1 MKFSNLISVICICG
15 LIFSMQ
21 ACGGKKQVKDNP
33 TASETSGQST
43 DLTKSLTKNAP
54 SRLPA
59 KFESPQYSLPPESTQ
74 DDLDK
79 KSDEYQLKVGATIR
93 STAGPQPLWDVLKR
107 LANLKGMT
115 VSWASDVN
123 QNSLVDVD
131 ISAEDNFFEAIDNLL
146 RQADYFHE
154 VKGKAIVVKYKETKV
169 YQLGIP
175 FMKGGYTTSVGGNF
189 LTKREGSN
197 NATEGTVKIVS
208 EKNEFNI
215 WDNVKLNLDTILEV
229 WSARREKETLDKTSV
244 SGEAADAARTF
255 QGSAQ
260 KEGSAKVDAKAQG
273 KGSAKS
279 GSVAAEADV
288 KGTEVTSRS
297 SQAYYTIDKSVG
309 LISVTAPRPLIE
321 KVDQYI
327 SNLKKELYRQVAIEA
342 KIVEVL
348 LEDNSKI
355 GLDWSA
361 VLKDFN
367 VSGTTYF
374 GTAGFGTSE
383 TGTDGQVYPWIK
395 AKGDADSVTRFIS
408 KVALTPVSFDV
419 MLNALNEQG
428 DTHVLANPK
437 LTVLNGQPAIIS
449 VGKDIAYI
457 KTVTKDVD
465 TDTNETTY
473 TAEVDNVVQGIAL
486 GVMASIIDNQK
497 VILHLSPITTDLIGD
512 TIPYRTFGGEGLEVG
527 LPQVS
532 VREMSTMVEV
542 ENGEMLIIGGLID
555 SVESNSG
562 DFAPIVGSIPIVKYL
577 FGVEEK
583 KLRKRELVILLTP
596 KII

>member
-1 MKFSNLISVICICG
+1 MNIRNLLKIICICILVTSLQG
-15 LIFSMQ
+15 CSS
-21 ACGGKKQVKDNP
+21 KKQTKENP
-33 TASETSGQST
+33 VASDVSNQTSE
-43 DLTKSLTKNAP
+43 LAKNKSP
-54 SRLPA
+54 RLPT
-59 KFESPQYSLPPESTQ
+59 KFDTPQYSLPSETAQ

-79 KSDEYQLKVGATIR
+79 KADEYQLKVGATIR

-123 QNSLVDVD
+123 QNTLVDVD

-146 RQADYFHE
+146 RQSDYFHE

-208 EKNEFNI
+208 EKNEFNV

-229 WSARREKETLDKTSV
+229 WSARREKETLDSNSP

-260 KEGSAKVDAKAQG
+260 KEGSAKVDARADG

-279 GSVAAEADV
+279 GSVAAQAEG
-288 KGTEVTSRS
+288 KGTEITRRD

-327 SNLKKELYRQVAIEA
+327 SNLKRELYRQVAIEA
-342 KIVEVL
+342 KIIEVF

-367 VSGTTYF
+367 INGTTYF
-374 GTAGFGTSE
+374 GTAGFGTAE

-428 DTHVLANPK
+428 DSHVLANPK

-457 KTVTKDVD
+457 KTITKDVQD
-465 TDTNETTY
+465 SGDSPTITY

-486 GVMASIIDNQK
+486 GVMASIIDNHK

-512 TIPYRTFGGEGLEVG
+512 TIPYRTFGNEGLEVG

-542 ENGEMLIIGGLID
+542 ENGEMLVIGGLID
-555 SVESNSG
+555 NVESNSG
-562 DFAPIVGSIPIVKYL
+562 DFAPIVGSIPIIKYL

-583 KLRKRELVILLTP
+583 KMRKRELVILLTP

>member
-59 KFESPQYSLPPESTQ
+59 KFESPQYSLPPESMQ

-131 ISAEDNFFEAIDNLL
+131 ISADDNFFEAIDNLL

-169 YQLGIP
+169 YQLGVP
-175 FMKGGYTTSVGGNF
+175 FMKGGYSTSVGGNF
-189 LTKREGSN
+189 LTKRDKEANG
-197 NATEGTVKIVS
+197 TEGTVKIIS

-229 WSARREKETLDKTSV
+229 WSARREKETLNQEKV
-244 SGEAADAARTF
+244 AGEAADSSRTF
-255 QGSAQ
+255 EGTVQ
-260 KEGSAKVDAKAQG
+260 KEGSTKADLQA
-273 KGSAKS
+273 KGSPKS
-279 GSVAAEADV
+279 ASVDV
-288 KGTEVTSRS
+288 NAKGTGTETTSRS
-297 SQAYYTIDKSVG
+297 SQAYYTIDRSVG
-309 LISVTAPRPLIE
+309 LISVTAPKPLLE
-321 KVDQYI
+321 KVDLYI
-327 SNLKKELYRQVAIEA
+327 ANLKKELYRQVVLEA
-342 KIVEVL
+342 KIIEVYL
-348 LEDNSKI
+348 QDNSKI
-355 GLDWSA
+355 GLDWSN

-367 VSGTTYF
+367 ITGTTF
-374 GTAGFGTSE
+374 FGTS
-383 TGTDGQVYPWIK
+383 GSGGDGQVYPWIK
-395 AKGDADSVTRFIS
+395 ANGEADSVTRFVS
-408 KVALTPVSFDV
+408 KVTLNSVNFSV
-419 MLNALNEQG
+419 LLNALNEQG

-437 LTVLNGQPAIIS
+437 LTVMNGQPALIS

-457 KTVTKDVD
+457 KTVTKDIENSGNTPVIS
-465 TDTNETTY
+465 Y
-473 TAEVDNVVQGIAL
+473 TAEVDNVVQGVAL
-486 GVMASIIDNQK
+486 GVMASILDKKK
-497 VILHLSPITTDLIGD
+497 VILHLTPITTNLVGD
-512 TIPYRTFGGEGLEVG
+512 EIEYRSFGEDGLEVG
-527 LPQVS
+527 LPKVNI
-532 VREMSTMVEV
+532 REMSTMVEV
-542 ENGEMLIIGGLID
+542 EDGEMLIIGGLID
-555 SVESNSG
+555 SVEGKTDS
-562 DFAPIVGSIPIVKYL
+562 FAPVVGSIPIIKYL

-583 KLRKRELVILLTP
+583 RLEKRELVILLSP